1 MTEIKVKPTFIKTKN
16 VRNFETMMDG
26 LELGAGEGRLGL
38 ISGRAGRGKT
48 RTSQWYQAHN
58 GCIYLRIIGIWRT
71 SELDFLKALCRELRI
86 NPAPSRKGL
95 CFVEIVDRLI
105 ANPVPVFLDEIEKLP
120 GSFLDLIRD
129 LSDMSTSPFILIGE
143 EELKGFMRQ
152 NRRVWSRTFRQLEF
166 ESIDVSDILLYAK
179 DSTDLRLSMP
189 VAKIFHGASEG
200 DFRIVKRDMLALVQ
214 YANANG
220 TREITEAMAR
230 IAVKAG
236 LSG

>member
-1 MTEIKVKPTFIKTKN
+1 MQEIKIKPTFIKTKN

-48 RTSQWYQAHN
+48 RTSQWFQAHN
-58 GCIYLRIIGIWRT
+58 GCIYLRMATIWRN
-71 SELDFLKALCRELRI
+71 SELEFLRAICRELRI
-86 NPAPSRKGL
+86 VPAPFRKGP
-95 CFVEIVDRLI
+95 CYTQIIDKLI
-105 ANPVPVFLDEIEKLP
+105 ANPVPVFLDEIEKMSP
-120 GSFLDLIRD
+120 TYLDIIRD
-129 LSDMSTSPFILIGE
+129 LSDMSTAPFVLIGE
-143 EELKGFMRQ
+143 DELVAFMRQ
-152 NRRVWSRTFRQLEF
+152 NQRVWSRTFRRLEF
-166 ESIDVSDILLYAK
+166 DPIDVSDILLYTK

-189 VAKIFHGASEG
+189 VAKIFHAASKG
-200 DFRIVKRDMLALVQ
+200 DFRIVKRDMQALVQ

-236 LSG
+236 LRG